1 MEERDEEKL
10 IAIFQK
16 TFATDDIDYIK
27 NLKRE
32 ECIKWDSLALV
43 SIISQISSDFSIL
56 IEPKYFEIFDSY
68 DSIRKFINEKKN
80 NSKII

>member
-1 MEERDEEKL
+1 MEEKDEEKL
-10 IAIFQK
+10 IAIFKK

-43 SIISQISSDFSIL
+43 SMIAEISSDFSIL

-68 DSIRKFINEKKN
+68 ESIKNFIIDKQN
-80 NSKII
+80 

>member
-1 MEERDEEKL
+1 MEEKDEEKL
-10 IAIFQK
+10 ISIFK
-16 TFATDDIDYIK
+16 NTFHTDDIDYIK

-43 SIISQISSDFSIL
+43 SMIAEISSDFSIL

-68 DSIRKFINEKKN
+68 ESIKNFIIDKQN
-80 NSKII
+80 

>member
-1 MEERDEEKL
+1 MEEKDEEKL
-10 IAIFQK
+10 IAIFKK

-43 SIISQISSDFSIL
+43 SMIAEILSDFSIS
-56 IEPKYFEIFDSY
+56 IEPKFFEILNSY
-68 DSIRKFINEKKN
+68 DSIRKFIIEN
-80 NSKII
+80 NDNHKRI